1 MKPYYT
7 VTELGPGVYRLYSD
21 EGVHCDLFDGEKKA
35 LLWDTG
41 YGFGDLYGTVRKITD
56 KPLILVNS
64 HAHMDHASGNF
75 QFQESVYLHPKDW
88 ELYRK
93 KTTPAERK
101 RYVEDARHTP
111 DFQHDTGFL
120 NILPE
125 DFNEEKYIN
134 GKNENLI
141 PVREGDCFDLG
152 GIHLTAVETPGH
164 TQGSISLIYEEK
176 KWLYAGDAMNNFM
189 FLFLEE
195 SAPLSVYIQ
204 TLKKAKALN
213 MERLIISHYVAL
225 LEIEILD
232 TFLDCALHLD
242 FDQGLPFKGAV
253 GKGLDARICCKGKP
267 SGFYSKDPKDPM
279 IVIRK
284 EKIDM

>member
-7 VTELGPGVYRLYSD
+7 VTKLDPQVYRLYSD
-21 EGVHCDLFDGEKKA
+21 EGVHCDLFVGEEKA

-41 YGFGDLYGTVRKITD
+41 YGFGDLYGAVRKITD
-56 KPLILVNS
+56 RPLILVNS
-64 HAHMDHASGNF
+64 HAHMDHSSGNF
-75 QFQESVYLHPKDW
+75 QFKESVYLHEKDW
-88 ELYRK
+88 DLYKR
-93 KTTPAERK
+93 KTTPDERK
-101 RYVEDARHTP
+101 RYVENAAHTP

-125 DFNEEKYIN
+125 NFNEEKYIN

-141 PVREGDCFDLG
+141 PVKEGDCFDLG
-152 GIHLTAVETPGH
+152 GIHLTVVETPGH

-195 SAPLSVYIQ
+195 STPLSVYIR

-213 MERLIISHYVAL
+213 MDQLIISHYARPL
-225 LEIEILD
+225 DIQILD
-232 TFLDCALHLD
+232 TFLDCAQHLD
-242 FDQGLPFKGAV
+242 FDQGLPFQSEL
-253 GKGLDARICCKGKP
+253 GKGLNARICSVGKP

-279 IVIRK
+279 IVINK
-284 EKIDM
+284 ERIDV